1 MTTTGK
7 IALGILGA
15 MAAGVCIGL
24 LIAPDKG
31 KDTRK
36 KIKDSTGAWVN
47 DLGRLFMKSKNK
59 FDKKKRKL
67 EGVEPGIN
75 R

>member
-15 MAAGVCIGL
+15 VAAGLCIGL
-24 LIAPDKG
+24 LVAPDKG
-31 KDTRK
+31 KETRK

-47 DLGRLFMKSKNK
+47 DLGRLFTKNK
-59 FDKKKRKL
+59 GNLGKQKRKM
-67 EGVEPGIN
+67 ERMMQG
-75 R
+75 